1 MKNSS
6 SLFSVRLLI
15 ICLVSTISVIDC
27 KGKNK
32 SSSLSMLLPIA
43 LLGGNSSSSTTGN
56 SSTTTS
62 SSETAPA
69 NLVFTA
75 GSTGTNVATLT
86 VGVSVSIIP
95 SVTGTISNCT
105 VNPALPA
112 GLSLNPITCAIT
124 GIPTVAFSQTTFTV
138 TATNQSGSTTATIT
152 LTGSA
157 NPPANLSFPSGGT
170 ATFTTGVSSS
180 LVPTFTGGITNCT
193 ISPALPTGIVINP
206 STCAISGTPSAISP
220 QTNYTITASNQFGN
234 TTTNLNFGINTLAP
248 QNLSFSFGG
257 STTINSNTSVHYTLT
272 VTGGVSSCS
281 VNPSLPTGLT
291 LNTTNCS
298 ITGTPTVT
306 TAATVYTITATN
318 QYGSGTVTVTIGTTL
333 VAPTAFS
340 FPYTPGA
347 TTTYTIGT
355 PVSVSP
361 AITGVVTNCTVS
373 PTLPAGLIIN
383 TTTCA
388 ITGTP
393 TAVSGVL
400 TYTITASNGSGN
412 TTTTIKVKV
421 DDVPPSNLAYPF
433 GSSTILAVGTAV
445 SISPTITGG
454 VTSCSPSPALPS
466 GLSINA
472 TTCTISGTPSAAK
485 VATAYTITASN
496 AYGNTNVIVTITAQ
510 LYAPSSISFPFPGG
524 VINYTT
530 GVAVNVAANISG
542 IVTSCSVNPSLP
554 AGLTLN
560 TTTCAITG
568 TPTGTSPATNY
579 TITASN
585 SSGSRN
591 TTVTIGVNPPA
602 PSNLVYPASNGLSFA
617 VGTAKAI
624 TPTVTGTVTNCVT
637 NPTLPAGLTINA
649 TTCAI
654 GGTATV
660 EQTSTAYV
668 ITASNAGGNVTANIT
683 ITAAQPP
690 LNLSYPTISTMVYA
704 NGVAVNFSPTV
715 TGNGITYS
723 VSPALPNGISLNT
736 STGAITG
743 TYTQDT
749 GSSVTAYVPGGLLQP
764 PGSKGTY
771 TVTATNSGGNT
782 SANITLTFF
791 GKLPYKTGQT
801 QCYDASG
808 NVISC
813 AGTGQDGEYQ
823 SGLPA
828 AVYSAP
834 NNHTTYTNDYTT
846 IDTTSGLVWQTCP
859 TGLSGADCS
868 IGTLV
873 SQNTVSGTCENLNNV
888 NNNNGYAG
896 RTDWRRAT
904 PNELDRWAILYFSQ
918 PSLTNNFPGAQY
930 SANMKFFS
938 TRAPIGDSTTCYRV
952 DMVDNITGAGGNNG
966 GCLWFGY
973 SGNQRCVSG
982 PYLDKSPSFIDNGD
996 STISDLSTG
1005 VIWQKCALGASGA
1018 NCQTGS
1024 ASLMTWS
1031 DALNACKNV
1040 NLNGKVWKVPNIN
1053 EASSF
1058 TNKFSG
1064 HLNDNNTFPYDSGWY
1079 EDFWSSTTSDDVLK
1093 AYAIKTIGQRQKL
1106 LKTSAYRVRCISLA
1120 Q

>member
-1 MKNSS
+1 MKKKSFFTYTLS
-6 SLFSVRLLI
+6 VIIFASVSL
-15 ICLVSTISVIDC
+15 IDC
-27 KGKNK
+27 KGKNGQ
-32 SSSLSMLLPIA
+32 SPLTALLPIA
-43 LLGGNSSSSTTGN
+43 LLGGSSSSSSTGSST
-56 SSTTTS
+56 STTTTTTTTT
-62 SSETAPA
+62 ETAPT

-75 GSTGTNVATLT
+75 GSTGTNTATLT
-86 VGVSVSIIP
+86 VGISVSIIP
-95 SVTGTISNCT
+95 SITGTITNCT

-112 GLSLNPITCAIT
+112 GLSLNPTTCAIT
-124 GIPTVAFSQTTFTV
+124 GIPTVAFSQTTFTI
-138 TATNQSGSTTATIT
+138 TATNQYGSTTATIT
-152 LTGSA
+152 LTGTA
-157 NPPANLSFPSGGT
+157 NPPSNLSYPSGGV

-193 ISPALPTGIVINP
+193 INPALPTGIVINP
-206 STCAISGTPSAISP
+206 STCAISGTPSAVSP

-234 TTTNLNFGINTLAP
+234 TTANLNFGINTLAP
-248 QNLSFSFGG
+248 QTLSFSFGG
-257 STTINSNTSVHYTLT
+257 STTINSNTTVNYALT

-281 VNPSLPTGLT
+281 VNPSLPAGLT

-306 TAATVYTITATN
+306 TAATAYTITATN

-361 AITGVVTNCTVS
+361 AFTGVVTNCVAS
-373 PTLPAGLIIN
+373 PTLPAGLSIN
-383 TTTCA
+383 ATTCA

-393 TAVSGVL
+393 TAVSPVT

-454 VTSCSPSPALPS
+454 VTSCSPSPTLPT
-466 GLSINA
+466 GISINA

-530 GVAVNVAANISG
+530 GVAVNVAASISG
-542 IVTSCSVNPSLP
+542 IVTSCSVSPSLP

-585 SSGSRN
+585 ASGSTN

-602 PSNLVYPASNGLSFA
+602 PSNLVYPASNALSFA
-617 VGTAKAI
+617 IGTAKTI
-624 TPTVTGTVTNCVT
+624 TPTVTGTVTNCVA

-654 GGTATV
+654 GGNATV
-660 EQTSTAYV
+660 EQTATAYV
-668 ITASNAGGNVTANIT
+668 ITASNAGGNATANIT

-690 LNLSYPTISTMVYA
+690 LNLSYPTLSNTGYA
-704 NGVAVNFSPTV
+704 NGVAVSISPAV
-715 TGNGITYS
+715 TGNGITYAI
-723 VSPALPNGISLNT
+723 SPALPTGISFNT
-736 STGAITG
+736 STGAVTG
-743 TYTQDT
+743 TYTQND
-749 GSSVTAYVPGGLLQP
+749 GSTSAY
-764 PGSKGTY
+764 TI
-771 TVTATNSGGNT
+771 TATNAGGNT
-782 SANITLTFF
+782 TANVTLTFF

-801 QCYDASG
+801 LCYDVSG

-813 AGTGQDGEYQ
+813 AGTGQDGELQ
-823 SGLPA
+823 AGLPA
-828 AVYSAP
+828 AVYSGP
-834 NNHTTYTNDYTT
+834 NQHVTYTSDYTT
-846 IDTTSGLVWQTCP
+846 TDTTSGLVWKTCIE
-859 TGLSGADCS
+859 GLSGADC
-868 IGTLV
+868 GTGTV
-873 SQNTVSGTCENLNNV
+873 FTNTIYNGNCNLLNSMNSGI
-888 NNNNGYAG
+888 GYAG
-896 RTDWRRAT
+896 KSGWRRAT
-904 PNELDRWAILYFSQ
+904 PDELDRFAISFLMNS
-918 PSLTNNFPGAQY
+918 SLSVNFPGMQTGQGSY
-930 SANMKFFS
+930 NYVY
-938 TRAPIGDSTTCYRV
+938 TAPTADSSSCYR
-952 DMVDNITGAGGNNG
+952 ITLATDSSRGGSQGAAYPCGMSTPGGPE
-966 GCLWFGY
+966 
-973 SGNQRCVSG
+973 RCVSG
-982 PYLDKSPSFIDNGD
+982 S
-996 STISDLSTG
+996 STEKIPKYIETSNNTVVDYSTG
-1005 VIWQKCALGASGA
+1005 IMWQKCAIGVSGSD
-1018 NCQTGS
+1018 CQTGTPT
-1024 ASLMTWS
+1024 LMNWT
-1031 DALNACKNV
+1031 DAINTCKNL
-1040 NLNGKVWKVPNIN
+1040 NLNGRSWRLPNTN
-1053 EASSF
+1053 EATSLYNMVENLYQSAWANPPTIPFAALPFDVTYQEGTWTSTASVDKSKSYILSSPASRIP
-1058 TNKFSG
+1058 K
-1064 HLNDNNTFPYDSGWY
+1064 
-1079 EDFWSSTTSDDVLK
+1079 
-1093 AYAIKTIGQRQKL
+1093 
-1106 LKTSAYRVRCISLA
+1106 LKTDTNRVRCISVA